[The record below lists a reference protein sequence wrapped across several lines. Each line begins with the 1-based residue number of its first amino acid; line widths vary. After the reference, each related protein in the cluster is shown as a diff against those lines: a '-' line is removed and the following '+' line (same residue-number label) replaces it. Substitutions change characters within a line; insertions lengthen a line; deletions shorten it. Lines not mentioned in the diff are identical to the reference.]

1 MIHIINF
8 SDTEFVVQTLEVE
21 IIGVFDNLED
31 AKDEALKHVDE
42 SEIQEMPYYEVEA
55 E

>member
-1 MIHIINF
+1 MVRRSHP
-8 SDTEFVVQTLEVE
+8 SKGYGMT
-21 IIGVFDNLED
+21 
-31 AKDEALKHVDE
+31 KDEALKHVDE